1 MKITATVDDRRL
13 QQKIDKQI
21 REQPRQIQTVLGR
34 TAEFLM
40 GLIKTRTQKGKNADG
55 GNFPPYSTKPFFFN
69 IGSKNRPIYQT
80 FDGGYKEFRK
90 FKGRQN
96 NVVDLNF
103 SGKMLSSMTQKSSPT
118 QAIIFFADKFQATK
132 AVGNQKKRPF
142 FLIGDKETKTLINF
156 FAKEFKKVNKLI

>member
-1 MKITATVDDRRL
+1 MKITPTVDDRRL

-40 GLIKTRTQKGKNADG
+40 GLIKQRTQKGKNPDG
-55 GNFPPYSTKPFFFN
+55 GSFAPYKPEYKAFRRERGRQVNFP
-69 IGSKNRPIYQT
+69 
-80 FDGGYKEFRK
+80 
-90 FKGRQN
+90 
-96 NVVDLNF
+96 DLNF
-103 SGKMLSSMTQKSSPT
+103 SGQMLSNMTQKNTPK
-118 QAIIFFADKFQATK
+118 QAILFFANKFQASK
-132 AVGNQKKRPF
+132 ALGNQKKRPF